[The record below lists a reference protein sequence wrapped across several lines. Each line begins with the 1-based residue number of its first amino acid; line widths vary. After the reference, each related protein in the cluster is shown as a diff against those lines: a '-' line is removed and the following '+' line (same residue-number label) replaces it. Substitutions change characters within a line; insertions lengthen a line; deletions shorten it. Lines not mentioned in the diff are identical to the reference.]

1 MGMGMGQG
9 QCIGLTPWRP
19 KSHGSLA
26 RFPRLAA
33 GKIGPMTDS
42 SEEIQPAPG
51 YAGDISPE
59 LACRWWQAREA
70 VLVDVRTSAEIAWV
84 GFVPGSVH
92 VPIKEWPTMAANP
105 RFDEQVLAAV
115 PPGGKVVF
123 LCRSG
128 VRSIAAAERATDLGF
143 TAFNILEGFEGDPD
157 AQAHRGTLGGW
168 RARGLP
174 WAQN

>member
-1 MGMGMGQG
+1 M
-9 QCIGLTPWRP
+9 R
-19 KSHGSLA
+19 LA
-26 RFPRLAA
+26 LRIVQTRIAWLAA
-33 GKIGPMTDS
+33 GKISLMIES

-59 LACRWWQAREA
+59 VASRWWHAREA

-105 RFDEQVLAAV
+105 RFDEQVMAAV
-115 PPGGKVVF
+115 PPGGQVVF

-128 VRSIAAAERATDLGF
+128 IRSIAAAERATDLGF

-157 AQAHRGTLGGW
+157 AQSHRGTLGGW